1 MLFKKIALAIA
12 LTVSPFVLAQ
22 PVYAGPG
29 YVVIVNAANA
39 QKVKKAEVKKAAKPA
54 PKKKED
60 GKIKP
65 LEEGRKVPTLK
76 KKYKKD

>member
-1 MLFKKIALAIA
+1 MKSLVLAIM
-12 LTVSPFVLAQ
+12 LTFSATSF
-22 PVYAGPG
+22 AGPG
-29 YVVIVNAANA
+29 YVVVVNAANA

>member
-1 MLFKKIALAIA
+1 MKAIVLAIMLAFSTAA
-12 LTVSPFVLAQ
+12 L
-22 PVYAGPG
+22 AGPG
-29 YVVIVNAANA
+29 YYLIATATANAANA
-39 QKVKKAEVKKAAKPA
+39 ATVKKQDVKKVPAKKAPA
-54 PKKKED
+54 KKKED